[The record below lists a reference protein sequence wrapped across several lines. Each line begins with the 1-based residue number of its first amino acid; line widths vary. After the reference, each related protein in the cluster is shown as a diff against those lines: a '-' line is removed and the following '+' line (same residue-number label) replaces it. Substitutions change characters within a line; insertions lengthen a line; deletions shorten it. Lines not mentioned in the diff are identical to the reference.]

1 MDVKTKILVEFIAVL
16 GIYWLWEKKKEDIPE
31 IIKKI
36 VYWVCYLAA
45 VYSFGI
51 LVSVSP
57 LSIWWFFVPLLLLW
71 FLSCRVIFG
80 RWWIKEVDKNF
91 LKEYYQSD
99 GLWLLSL
106 LVIAAYFVVG
116 YK

>member
-1 MDVKTKILVEFIAVL
+1 MDSTTKGIIVSIAVL
-16 GIYWLWEKKKEDIPE
+16 GVYWLWEKKKEDIPE
-31 IIKKI
+31 IIKKM

-57 LSIWWFFVPLLLLW
+57 LSIWWFFVPLLFFW
-71 FLSCRVIFG
+71 FVSCSVIFG
-80 RWWIKEVDKNF
+80 RWWITKVDKNF

-99 GLWLLSL
+99 GLWLMSL
-106 LVIAAYFVVG
+106 LVIAICFVVG